1 MSEQSGGGVPGG
13 FQPTEP
19 APREAGLTHEAA
31 LEKLRQAR
39 RTAAGN
45 NGGADAPAGRA
56 AEPGQQQPPREPP
69 RDPSPMS
76 HRAEPREQ
84 EQQQHSPNE
93 PFGRG
98 EGEGGEGGEGEGG
111 APPPVY
117 DLVVNGKPQRVSLPE
132 LLAGYSRSA
141 DYTQKTQEIAAK
153 QQEVVRTAGQL
164 DEVRT
169 KLEQQLQRF
178 VAGAEDEFSAPID
191 WVKLA
196 KEDPYGYPEKRARY
210 DMLQEAK
217 AEQNRLANLRTAEQ
231 QARTAEMLRLG
242 HQYLSEVLPGWRDPT
257 ERAKIV
263 AELRAYGLANGYT
276 AEELDSQ
283 LDPRHTVTLRKAQ
296 MWDAMQGKKVQP
308 RPQDP
313 DRPARG
319 GQAPRPQPGRR
330 ETEMRQNFDAAP
342 TMRNAFDLAKALRAQ
357 RPPGRR

>member
-1 MSEQSGGGVPGG
+1 MSESQNGGGVPGG
-13 FQPTEP
+13 FQATDP
-19 APREAGLTHEAA
+19 APRDAGLTHEAA
-31 LEKLRQAR
+31 LERLKQAR
-39 RTAAGN
+39 RTATGS
-45 NGGADAPAGRA
+45 NGGAD
-56 AEPGQQQPPREPP
+56 AEPGQQQQPAREPSRDPPREPP
-69 RDPSPMS
+69 RDP
-76 HRAEPREQ
+76 PREH
-84 EQQQHSPNE
+84 EQQQL
-93 PFGRG
+93 G
-98 EGEGGEGGEGEGG
+98 EGEGGGGEGGEPTP
-111 APPPVY
+111 AQVY
-117 DLVVNGKPQRVSLPE
+117 ELVVDGKPQRVSLPE
-132 LLAGYSRSA
+132 LIAGYSRHA
-141 DYTQKTQEIAAK
+141 DYTRKTQEVAAK

-178 VAGAEDEFSAPID
+178 VAGAEDEFAAPID

-196 KEDPYGYPEKRARY
+196 REDPYGYPEKRARY

-231 QARTAEMLRLG
+231 QARTTEMLRLG

-263 AELRAYGLANGYT
+263 AELRSYGLANGYT

-296 MWDAMQGKKVQP
+296 MWDAMQAKKVQP

-330 ETEMRQNFDAAP
+330 EQEARQVFDTAP
-342 TMRNAFDLAKALRAQ
+342 TMRNALDLAKTLRAQ